1 MISNKKYLS
10 LKTIFSFLLIIF
22 LFSGCKSGPF
32 KFDPPNAQ
40 EVDPNAK
47 KRAKKNIEEGR
58 GFRLSTAMKGG
69 AGGNFEFASSNP
81 MWRASLE
88 ILDFTPLTNVD
99 YSGGVIITDW
109 FSEDGERSIK
119 ISVRFL
125 TNEIRSDALD
135 INVFLKKCSENLT
148 NCSIS
153 KNNNDLVADLNL
165 NILKKATK
173 YQKKMIEKRKKNNP
187 YIMGD
192 MEHGGGREKPKNTD

>member
-1 MISNKKYLS
+1 MIFNKKYPII
-10 LKTIFSFLLIIF
+10 KTIFSLLLI
-22 LFSGCKSGPF
+22 LGLLTGCKSGAF

-40 EVDPNAK
+40 EVSPNAK
-47 KRAKKNIEEGR
+47 ERAKKNIEEGR

-125 TNEIRSDALD
+125 TNEIRADGLEVS
-135 INVFLKKCSENLT
+135 IFEKKCGTSNICQT
-148 NCSIS
+148 NKIKSTL
-153 KNNNDLVADLNL
+153 NNEIKLE
-165 NILKKATK
+165 ILKKAAFLVKEDGLK
-173 YQKKMIEKRKKNNP
+173 YKEKH
-187 YIMGD
+187 G
-192 MEHGGGREKPKNTD
+192 EHKSAFYK

>member
-125 TNEIRSDALD
+125 TNEIRADGLEVS
-135 INVFLKKCSENLT
+135 IFEKKCGTSNICQT
-148 NCSIS
+148 NKIKSTL
-153 KNNNDLVADLNL
+153 NNEIKLE
-165 NILKKATK
+165 ILKKAAILVK
-173 YQKKMIEKRKKNNP
+173 EDELRYKEKH
-187 YIMGD
+187 G
-192 MEHGGGREKPKNTD
+192 EHKSAFYK